1 VKLTTIGEGCRA
13 MLRESVSAMIGWVVE
28 QLESKVKV
36 GRNTAQH
43 LRDILRDILRRL
55 GLATV
60 Q

>member
-1 VKLTTIGEGCRA
+1 

-36 GRNTAQH
+36 GRNAAQH
-43 LRDILRDILRRL
+43 LRDFLRRL
-55 GLATV
+55 GLASV